1 MTFNFAQKNRNMR
14 ILKFIV
20 TFILLMGSVSNSLA
34 QVSSGRLKDKVAI
47 VTGAASGNG
56 KAIAVLFAN
65 EGAKVILADINGIEV
80 RKIADTLQQN
90 QSDVIPVEVEDRKS
104 VV

>member
-56 KAIAVLFAN
+56 KAIAVLSPMREQKLFRQTST
-65 EGAKVILADINGIEV
+65 V
-80 RKIADTLQQN
+80 
-90 QSDVIPVEVEDRKS
+90 
-104 VV
+104 